1 MKFLCFFLVEPA
13 SPQSSEKESL
23 AGVTAEASS
32 NKCSLQEEGSA
43 LDASKE
49 SPLKDED
56 SAAHASNESHFQ
68 DEESAPRASN
78 ESHFQDEES
87 SLQAS
92 NVCSQQDEEV
102 APQTSNECLIQEE
115 ESTPRASNECPL
127 LQGEDPDCQT
137 ENKCPKKS
145 SCQDD
150 NCTLPETQNFS
161 PTCPTAAEENN
172 KQDTLPLN
180 ENEQH
185 KTFFIPTIDEE
196 EDPLEI
202 QNSPVIEQ
210 VEVIEG
216 DIAHCKAQK
225 EECTQN
231 IKDLSPPSYLLAGA
245 FEKFLADPNQASS
258 VDLED
263 LPSPPSNY
271 DQDYVIDEDHLP
283 SPPELYQNNNF
294 VHTSPHDK
302 TLCDEKEFSCHSSI
316 QSADQYNSY
325 SLPGPSF
332 KADYSLDKHRT
343 TQHVESV
350 IPIPSPA
357 IQSKTS
363 GGNLIEN
370 FSCLY

>member
-1 MKFLCFFLVEPA
+1 M
-13 SPQSSEKESL
+13 
-23 AGVTAEASS
+23 
-32 NKCSLQEEGSA
+32 
-43 LDASKE
+43 
-49 SPLKDED
+49 
-56 SAAHASNESHFQ
+56 
-68 DEESAPRASN
+68 
-78 ESHFQDEES
+78 
-87 SLQAS
+87 
-92 NVCSQQDEEV
+92 
-102 APQTSNECLIQEE
+102 
-115 ESTPRASNECPL
+115 
-127 LQGEDPDCQT
+127 
-137 ENKCPKKS
+137 
-145 SCQDD
+145 
-150 NCTLPETQNFS
+150 PETQNFS